1 MRGLFRHP
9 TYLALGLTVVA
20 AFVAARF
27 EFKELSLS
35 GLDGAD
41 LGTLFLTLIFTALVI
56 ERAVEVY
63 ISNRYD
69 PEEMTIQRDIR
80 EAQQK
85 LTLLEEALA
94 REIGRPV
101 PPASDPTSAGAAKDK
116 SDAVAGL
123 RREVVD
129 AREAVR
135 TAKVAALNDQ
145 IDLETRKTAAA
156 GAVATILGV
165 VAASAGI
172 RIFGQ
177 FVEVEGGGMPP
188 ALTGTAYQL
197 EWFRF
202 GDVLLSALVL
212 AGGADGIHQLVK
224 DFLSKRNDLRPTG

>member
-1 MRGLFRHP
+1 MRNLFRHP
-9 TYLALGLTVVA
+9 TYVALGLTVVA

-27 EFKELSLS
+27 EFKELSLR
-35 GLDGAD
+35 GLETAE
-41 LGTLFLTLIFTALVI
+41 LGTLFLALMFTALVI

-63 ISNRYD
+63 VSNRYD

-80 EAQQK
+80 AAQQQ

-94 REIGRPV
+94 REIAQPV
-101 PPASDPTSAGAAKDK
+101 PPSGDPSSAGVAKNK
-116 SDAVAGL
+116 SDTVTGL
-123 RREVVD
+123 RREVVE

-156 GAVATILGV
+156 AAIATVLGV

-177 FVEVEGGGMPP
+177 FVEVEGGGMPA

-197 EWFRF
+197 AWFRF

-224 DFLSKRNDLRPTG
+224 GFLSKRNTLRPTG

>member
-1 MRGLFRHP
+1 MRNLFRHP
-9 TYLALGLTVVA
+9 TYVALGLTVVA

-27 EFKELSLS
+27 EFKELSLR
-35 GLDGAD
+35 GLEAAE
-41 LGTLFLTLIFTALVI
+41 LGTLFLALMFTALVI

-63 ISNRYD
+63 VSNRYD
-69 PEEMTIQRDIR
+69 PEEMNIQRDIR
-80 EAQQK
+80 EAQQR

-94 REIGRPV
+94 REVAQPG
-101 PPASDPTSAGAAKDK
+101 PPSGDPSSAAASKDK
-116 SDAVAGL
+116 SDTIAGL

-156 GAVATILGV
+156 GAIATVLGV

-177 FVEVEGGGMPP
+177 FVELEDGGMPA

-197 EWFRF
+197 TWFRF

-224 DFLSKRNDLRPTG
+224 DFLSKRNTLRPTG